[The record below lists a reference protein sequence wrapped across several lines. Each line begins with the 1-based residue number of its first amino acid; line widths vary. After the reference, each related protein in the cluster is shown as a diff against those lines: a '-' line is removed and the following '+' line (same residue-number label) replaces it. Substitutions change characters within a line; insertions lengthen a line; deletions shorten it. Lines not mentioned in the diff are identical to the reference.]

1 MVKLMT
7 KTTPKIPL
15 LMLGMLLLGLS
26 ACGSDQAPAG
36 DTAPAVDKATAEG
49 AGKPMPSASGAVGKP
64 GSPFAIRY
72 TIIGTPI
79 VGSPVSIDLE
89 VRSNLGP
96 MPVRVGYV
104 VTDDTAMMLHEAQPH
119 EVQVEAAGDE
129 AVVLQR
135 VTVVPIRE
143 GRLYL
148 NVTASAE
155 GEGGTTSTVI
165 AIPIQV
171 GEGGRTLEEQGALET
186 DEDGETVRVLDS
198 D

>member
-1 MVKLMT
+1 MM
-7 KTTPKIPL
+7 KTTPTAATCL
-15 LMLGMLLLGLS
+15 ATMLALGLV
-26 ACGSDQAPAG
+26 ACGDDPASKSEA
-36 DTAPAVDKATAEG
+36 TSVPDKSVAQD
-49 AGKPMPSASGAVGKP
+49 AGKPMPAMSGPIGKP
-64 GSPFAIRY
+64 GAPFAIRY

-96 MPVRVGYV
+96 RPVRIGYV
-104 VTDDTAMMLHEAQPH
+104 VTDETAMMLHEAQPP

-129 AVVLQR
+129 AKVLQR

-148 NVTASAE
+148 NVTAAAE
-155 GEGGTTSTVI
+155 DEQGTTSTVI

-171 GEGGRTLEEQGALET
+171 GEGGPELEQQGQLET
-186 DEDGETVRVLDS
+186 DENGETVRVLDS

>member
-1 MVKLMT
+1 MT
-7 KTTPKIPL
+7 KMNPMAATL
-15 LMLGMLLLGLS
+15 LVAALTLGLV
-26 ACGSDQAPAG
+26 ACGNDPAPASEAAPVA
-36 DTAPAVDKATAEG
+36 DKSKAASAEKPLPAANTAI
-49 AGKPMPSASGAVGKP
+49 GKP
-64 GSPFAIRY
+64 GAPFAIRY
-72 TIIGTPI
+72 TIVGTPI

-89 VRSNLGP
+89 VHSNLGP
-96 MPVRVGYV
+96 RPVRIGYV
-104 VTDDTAMMLHEAQPH
+104 VTDDTAMMLHEAQPP

-129 AVVLQR
+129 AVARQR

-155 GEGGTTSTVI
+155 DEQGTTSTVV

-171 GEGGRTLEEQGALET
+171 GEGGRELEQQGQLET
-186 DEDGETVRVLDS
+186 DENGESVRVLDS

>member
-1 MVKLMT
+1 MVRLMT
-7 KTTPKIPL
+7 KTTPKSSL
-15 LMLGMLLLGLS
+15 LLICVFLLGLS
-26 ACGSDQAPAG
+26 ACRNDPQPAG
-36 DTAPAVDKATAEG
+36 DAAPAAGKSAATN
-49 AGKPMPSASGAVGKP
+49 AGKPVPATGDWVGKP
-64 GSPFAIRY
+64 GAPFAIRY

-96 MPVRVGYV
+96 LPVRIGYA
-104 VTDDTAMMLHEAQPH
+104 VTDETAMMLHEAQPP

-148 NVTASAE
+148 NVTASTE
-155 GEGGTTSTVI
+155 GEVGTMSTVI

-171 GEGGRTLEEQGALET
+171 GEGGRELEQQGRLET
-186 DEDGETVRVLDS
+186 DESGETVRVLDS